1 MENPF
6 KKADGSRPHIIVE
19 GGMEHCLG
27 RFDGKEVEYS
37 FPMVLAYLDIKGK
50 ALFGKNFSIPEGNS
64 DILLKLCSYIVRD
77 FESCRKFGIDPKKG
91 IMLSG
96 PVGCG
101 KTSIMKLVRHIVPH
115 QRTYEVIPAR
125 NITFAFNHIGYKI
138 VEDYGDSG
146 SFCFDDLGVEPLG
159 RYFGADCNVIGE
171 ILISRFDL
179 FQASGIPTHITT
191 NLNAKE
197 LEARY
202 GQRVRSRMRQM
213 FNLIAFDKNTKDK
226 RL

>member
-6 KKADGSRPHIIVE
+6 EKMDDLRPHIIVE
-19 GGMEHCLG
+19 GGMEYCLG
-27 RFDGKEVEYS
+27 QLDGKRIEYD
-37 FPMVLAYLDIKGK
+37 FTKVLAYLNVKGK
-50 ALFGKNFSIPEGNS
+50 ALFGENFMIREEDR
-64 DILLKLCSYIVRD
+64 DILLKLCSYIVCD
-77 FESCRKFGIDPKKG
+77 FDSCRKLKIDPKKG

-115 QRTYEVIPAR
+115 KKTYEVIPAR

-146 SFCFDDLGVEPLG
+146 CYCFDDLGVEPLG
-159 RYFGADCNVIGE
+159 RHFGADCNVIGE

-197 LEARY
+197 LEERY

-213 FNLIAFDKNTKDK
+213 FNLIAFKKETKDK
-226 RL
+226 RN